1 MICRVGSARCRESGV
16 SIDRTQL
23 AIVDHEN
30 RGVALKIAKL
40 VPAAGWCLGDEQKV
54 AV

>member
-1 MICRVGSARCRESGV
+1 V
-16 SIDRTQL
+16 SIDRAQL
-23 AIVDHEN
+23 AVVDYEN
-30 RGVALKIAKL
+30 RGVALKRAKL